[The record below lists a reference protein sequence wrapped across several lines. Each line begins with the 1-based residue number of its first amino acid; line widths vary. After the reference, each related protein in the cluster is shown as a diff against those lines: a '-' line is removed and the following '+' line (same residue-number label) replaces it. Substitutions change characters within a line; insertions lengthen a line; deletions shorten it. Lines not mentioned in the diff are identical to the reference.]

1 MKNILQLTLTKL
13 RSTGLFP
20 GHPQVE
26 RIFGDQ
32 IVDLA
37 QEKRHPATG
46 GDELPVTL
54 RAMTIHDLEQ
64 VHRIDEQSFSMP
76 WPLSSYRFEL
86 LENPSSMLWVAE
98 ASGPNGERVV
108 VGMVVV
114 WMIMEE
120 AHIATIAVH
129 PNYRGLGIGRQ
140 LLAHS
145 LQEAILKGATQATLE
160 VRLSNQ
166 VAQNL
171 YREFGFEVVGR
182 RPRYYQDNSEDA
194 LIMTAYGLNPGRI
207 QELARRGS
215 SRRPG

>member
-13 RSTGLFP
+13 RSTRLFP

-26 RIFGDQ
+26 RIFGDK
-32 IVDLA
+32 IDTVN
-37 QEKRHPATG
+37 EKQSPAASG
-46 GDELPVTL
+46 VELPITL

-64 VHRIDEQSFSMP
+64 VHQIDVQSFSMP

-98 ASGPNGERVV
+98 AGGPENEQVV

-129 PNYRGLGIGRQ
+129 PNYRGRGIGRQ
-140 LLAHS
+140 LLAQS
-145 LQEAILKGATQATLE
+145 LQEAILKGASQATLE
-160 VRLSNQ
+160 VRLGNQ

-182 RPRYYQDNSEDA
+182 RPRYYQDNYEDA

-207 QELARRGS
+207 KELARQGS
-215 SRRPG
+215 SRRLG